1 MIKWII
7 SDMDGTLLDDN
18 GDLPQG
24 FDEVMDELKRR
35 NIIFSPASGRQYY
48 ALVKQFSKYKDDWLF
63 IAENGTMVS
72 KGNDLLF
79 YVSLPAKLTSKLI
92 DATTSLKDVYTV
104 VCTCN
109 GSYVTAEDEAF
120 FAEMGKYYTRH
131 TLIDSFASIKDP
143 IIKISVCD
151 CKEKNIREN
160 AYKYLLPYGDDVQV
174 VMATDMWVDLMP
186 KQINKGVAIQKLQE
200 KMGIKPEE
208 CMAFGDFYN
217 DREMLKTV
225 GESYAMENA
234 VPELKKIAKHIAPA
248 NSKAGVL
255 TVIRDMLAK
264 N

>member
-18 GDLPQG
+18 GNLPRD
-24 FDEVMDELKRR
+24 FDEVMRELKQRD
-35 NIIFSPASGRQYY
+35 IIFSPASGRQYY

-72 KGNDLLF
+72 KGRDLLF
-79 YVSLPAKLTSKLI
+79 YVSLPESLTGTLI
-92 DATTSLKDVYTV
+92 RAAASLKDVYTV

-109 GSYVTAEDEAF
+109 GSYVTTNNEALL
-120 FAEMGKYYTRH
+120 AEMGKYYTRH
-131 TLIDSFASIKDP
+131 TFIESFDSIKEP
-143 IIKISVCD
+143 IIKISICD
-151 CKEKNIREN
+151 CNNENVKEN
-160 AYKYLLPYGDDVQV
+160 AYKYLLPYEKDVQV
-174 VMATDMWVDLMP
+174 VMATNMWVDIMP
-186 KQINKGVAIQKLQE
+186 KEINKGIAIQKLQQQL
-200 KMGIKPEE
+200 GIKPEE

-217 DREMLKTV
+217 DREMLKVV

-248 NSKAGVL
+248 NSRAGVM
-255 TVIRDMLAK
+255 TVIREMLAK